1 MTYDFVMNFT
11 ERTSGS
17 AYIPYRINRGLN
29 GIASGGRSRIEDRRW
44 KIEDSLSSILDH
56 LYSTILALLRSVI
69 PMLPGAFDQRRQV
82 FIQQVAA
89 FDQLQS
95 RFRHKAQIV
104 GAARVSLFER

>member
-1 MTYDFVMNFT
+1 MESPQEEDR
-11 ERTSGS
+11 E
-17 AYIPYRINRGLN
+17 
-29 GIASGGRSRIEDRRW
+29 SRIEDGRSRTVYL
-44 KIEDSLSSILDH
+44 LSSILDH

-104 GAARVSLFER
+104 ERLVYRSSRDSRGSPERSRSAFVF